1 MAELHLYCL
10 CLEQFNFRTREN
22 LIEMNGISNPVKKKE
37 NGMIFF
43 LMKYSVH
50 DLIFV

>member
-43 LMKYSVH
+43 
-50 DLIFV
+50 